1 MPDRIAREGSRLPFR
16 GRQQAFALVADAD
29 VELVLEAQRQPGLAD
44 IVHARAVAHGVEIDV
59 AGVLDRVVHV
69 LGAMPPP
76 ASLRSVARPIR
87 TRAEHRQL
95 RIDAGFQQSQRRG
108 RLEGRSRREGA
119 VQRLVQQRLALIV
132 GQRAIGL
139 GGHPADEQVRI
150 ERRRRDHAQNV
161 AVAHVHDDAGARLV
175 AKHFQRPV
183 LNIGVQRQDDFLARH
198 GGPRP
203 ADVLGDDAASCIDL
217 DPIAARLSA
226 QRRIQSLFH
235 ALAADAEAGIEQQ
248 GRRLLALVPDRLDV
262 PIRHLGHIADDV
274 SERSAERIVPRL
286 VHIDHHAGQFVGVLI
301 DLGELLP
308 GQVALDRHRV
318 ELGRRIDVADDRAT
332 ALQRVGQQPSQK
344 VQRLVQILGLVA
356 HHQHTEAGAVAGD
369 DDAVA
374 VLDQAARRRDHAKV
388 ELVLRRQGRIFLSLN
403 DLQLAQPS
411 DQRGD
416 PQRRRPAQHEGAP
429 QEGPLTLIHIGK
441 EDGGLAAHR
450 NRISPSSNRSS
461 IQLAIGNSSSVGTT
475 CPTSGRIA
483 GAFVAR
489 MVTTR

>member
-1 MPDRIAREGSRLPFR
+1 
-16 GRQQAFALVADAD
+16 
-29 VELVLEAQRQPGLAD
+29 
-44 IVHARAVAHGVEIDV
+44 
-59 AGVLDRVVHV
+59 
-69 LGAMPPP
+69 MPPP
-76 ASLRSVARPIR
+76 ASLHPVAGAIR
-87 TRAEHRQL
+87 AAAEDRL
-95 RIDAGFQQSQRRG
+95 IRIDTRLQQGQGRR
-108 RLEGRSRREGA
+108 RLEGRSRWEGP

-132 GQRAIGL
+132 GQGAIGL
-139 GGHPADEQVRI
+139 ARHAPDEQIGI
-150 ERRRRDHAQNV
+150 ERRCRHHAQDV
-161 AVAHVHDDAGARLV
+161 AVAHIHDHAGARLV
-175 AKHFQRPV
+175 AEHLQRPV
-183 LNIGVQRQDDFLARH
+183 LNVGVQRQDDFLARH
-198 GGPRP
+198 SGSGT
-203 ADVLGDDAASCIDL
+203 ADVLGDHPSARIHL
-217 DPIAARLSA
+217 DPITSRLAA
-226 QRRIQSLFH
+226 QRRIQRLFD

-248 GRRLLALVPDRLDV
+248 GRRLLALVADRLDV
-262 PIRHLGHIADDV
+262 PIRNLGHIADDV
-274 SERSAERIVPRL
+274 RERSAERVVARL

-318 ELGRRIDVADDRAT
+318 ELGRRIDVADDGAPP
-332 ALQRVGQQPSQK
+332 LQRVGQHTPQK
-344 VQRLVQILGLVA
+344 IQRLVQILGFVA
-356 HHQHTEAGAVAGD
+356 HHQHPETGAIAGD

-388 ELVLRRQGRIFLSLN
+388 ELVLRRQGRIFLSLH

>member
-1 MPDRIAREGSRLPFR
+1 
-16 GRQQAFALVADAD
+16 
-29 VELVLEAQRQPGLAD
+29 
-44 IVHARAVAHGVEIDV
+44 
-59 AGVLDRVVHV
+59 
-69 LGAMPPP
+69 MPPP
-76 ASLRSVARPIR
+76 ATLHAVAGAIGAA
-87 TRAEHRQL
+87 AEDADVG
-95 RIDAGFQQSQRRG
+95 IDAGFQQGQGRG
-108 RLEGRSRREGA
+108 RLEGRARREGA
-119 VQRLVQQRLALIV
+119 VQRLVQQRLAFIV

-139 GGHPADEQVRI
+139 GRHPADEQVRI

-161 AVAHVHDDAGARLV
+161 AVAHVHDDTGARLI
-175 AKHFQRPV
+175 AKHLQRAV
-183 LNIGVQRQDDFLARH
+183 LDVGVQRQDDFLARH
-198 GGPRP
+198 GWPR
-203 ADVLGDDAASCIDL
+203 AANILGDDTTARIDL
-217 DPIAARLSA
+217 DPIAARLAA
-226 QRRIQSLFH
+226 QRRIQSLFD
-235 ALAADAEAGIEQQ
+235 ALAADAEAGVEQQ
-248 GRRLLALVPDRLDV
+248 GGRLLALVADRLDV

-274 SERSAERIVPRL
+274 GERSAERIVARL

-318 ELGRRIDVADDRAT
+318 ELGGRIDVADDGAPP
-332 ALQRVGQQPSQK
+332 LQRVGQQPSQK
-344 VQRLVQILGLVA
+344 VQGLVQILGFVA
-356 HHQHTEAGAVAGD
+356 HDQHTEARSVAGD

-403 DLQLAQPS
+403 DLQLTQPS

-416 PQRRRPAQHEGAP
+416 PQRRRPAQHKSAP
-429 QEGPLTLIHIGK
+429 QEGPLPLIHIGK

-461 IQLAIGNSSSVGTT
+461 IQLAIGYSSSVGAT

-489 MVTTR
+489 IVTTR